1 MQSLLFDIS
10 GTDPVTFALVTVLL
24 ALEEGLNGVRAR
36 RRPSGDNANCRLVSL
51 EHAHR
56 RLLLH
61 GSEKS
66 PGLAKPGLGQ
76 QGPLSMVSARHGHP
90 RKESG
95 A

>member
-1 MQSLLFDIS
+1 MQSLPFEIS
-10 GTDPVTFALVTVLL
+10 GADPVTFALVTVLL
-24 ALEEGLNGVRAR
+24 DLEEGLTGVRAR
-36 RRPSGDNANCRLVSL
+36 RANCRLVSL

-56 RLLLH
+56 RLLLD

-76 QGPLSMVSARHGHP
+76 QGPLSMVSSRHGHP
-90 RKESG
+90 REESG